1 MVDPTAFTDPENWT
15 GGWYELALELGQR
28 CDERL
33 DHALRVLWRDAGIVG
48 CVGLQDQ
55 EPTEREVV
63 GFSPVIYGE
72 VQHIPNHHA
81 AGRDV
86 SFAVL
91 VGHRR

>member
-1 MVDPTAFTDPENWT
+1 MSWPWSWGSAVMSAWITPFVC
-15 GGWYELALELGQR
+15 G
-28 CDERL
+28 
-33 DHALRVLWRDAGIVG
+33 VLWPEAGIVG

-72 VQHIPNHHA
+72 VQHILNHHA

-91 VGHRR
+91 VGHR